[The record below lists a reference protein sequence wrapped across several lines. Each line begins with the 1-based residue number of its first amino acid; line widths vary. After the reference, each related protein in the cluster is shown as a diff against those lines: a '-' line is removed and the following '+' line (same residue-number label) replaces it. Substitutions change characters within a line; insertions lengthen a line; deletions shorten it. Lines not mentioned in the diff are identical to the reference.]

1 MRLRFSESE
10 IIKTTVGDHD
20 IFSNED
26 ITANAG
32 MYIHES
38 CDGEIIYGDNPK
50 EAPPAAKYF
59 VKGWWTDKHDKP
71 IKEARILDTVK
82 FHIQTQGI
90 DDPKGKKIEIKL
102 FEYDT
107 SVYLSLGTYGSG
119 AVETRP
125 FDDHVRIVSGKNE
138 ITELTLDENGKTA
151 ITINLTWGM
160 HEMFNETFFGGFA
173 EMGLLEFYFEC
184 SYGEDRGIWL
194 PASFGD
200 YLKVTISNK
209 KLFIQPACPGY
220 HFPEIR
226 SSNGEIVVFNE
237 EIIEIKEELDGLQFA
252 LKELQPVYDHVKDKI
267 KDKIK
272 DGIGAGT
279 DKLRRAIAVRQ
290 LRQGKLVTNIGSIH
304 QRKKIYT
311 YKDFNN
317 LGEEIEIQRASHMAW
332 QSNGKKITTK
342 GISQLDYFENEGM
355 YNGVLKATKELLHV
369 FDFVDLINFM
379 TGKGRPDAIST
390 PFPAIDLIT
399 QFVTGPVIAQMKEL
413 DKEITLDILEKCKNM
428 GIKGIRE
435 FISLNAN
442 PDYNP
447 NNEIKGNLPKT
458 YNIMEINQ
466 NIYNELMK
474 GEVNTLNDL
483 RKLVIGEGSSL
494 EEESNIIILWKWHW
508 DEVINDD
515 LVTIET
521 IFFPY

>member
-90 DDPKGKKIEIKL
+90 ENPKGKKIEIKL

-194 PASFGD
+194 PANMGD
-200 YLKVTISNK
+200 YLKVTISNQS
-209 KLFIQPACPGY
+209 LFIKPAYEGY
-220 HFPEIR
+220 NFPEIR
-226 SSNGEIVVFNE
+226 TAEGDIVVFSAG
-237 EIIEIKEELDGLQFA
+237 IGLEHEPS
-252 LKELQPVYDHVKDKI
+252 KELEGQLDAIADKI
-267 KDKIK
+267 KSEFYGDVREAMMKYS
-272 DGIGAGT
+272 DNMRHT
-279 DKLRRAIAVRQ
+279 IAVRQ
-290 LRQGKLVTNIGSIH
+290 L
-304 QRKKIYT
+304 KKGYLA
-311 YKDFNN
+311 NN
-317 LGEEIEIQRASHMAW
+317 LGKIEFSRRIYTKPVYDNSGKLYEITKAANFGYRKE
-332 QSNGKKITTK
+332 GKKVTTK
-342 GISQLDYFENEGM
+342 GISQLDYFREVGTFNEIA
-355 YNGVLKATKELLHV
+355 KASKELLGIFNFASDVISFAMDENPKIIPTGFAPLDFLVAMVMPSISNPIIEIWDNVV
-369 FDFVDLINFM
+369 F
-379 TGKGRPDAIST
+379 
-390 PFPAIDLIT
+390 
-399 QFVTGPVIAQMKEL
+399 EL
-413 DKEITLDILEKCKNM
+413 AEKAKDK
-428 GIKGIRE
+428 GIKGIDAFLESPGGKEKRYD
-435 FISLNAN
+435 FAKTNISQDTFNKL
-442 PDYNP
+442 
-447 NNEIKGNLPKT
+447 L
-458 YNIMEINQ
+458 
-466 NIYNELMK
+466 K
-474 GEVNTLNDL
+474 GEFKTLKELSDTQNNLRIKMNNYEYENSLIYTLFHYIKKDEDVKKDL
-483 RKLVIGEGSSL
+483 
-494 EEESNIIILWKWHW
+494 III
-508 DEVINDD
+508 D
-515 LVTIET
+515 T
-521 IFFPY
+521 IFINEKN